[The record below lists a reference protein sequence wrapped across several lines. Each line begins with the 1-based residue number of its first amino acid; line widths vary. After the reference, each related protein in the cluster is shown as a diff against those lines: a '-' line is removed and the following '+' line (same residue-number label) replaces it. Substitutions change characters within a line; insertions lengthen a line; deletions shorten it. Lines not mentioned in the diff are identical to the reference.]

1 MDSLCDF
8 FFINNILD
16 VMPQSIKI
24 FILKNES
31 FYHVMTFSK
40 DVNKF
45 AVFSLYNII
54 IANKYEDKYK
64 IKILSSK

>member
-1 MDSLCDF
+1 MT
-8 FFINNILD
+8 
-16 VMPQSIKI
+16 QSIKI

-31 FYHVMTFSK
+31 FYHVMTFFK
-40 DVNKF
+40 VVKKF
-45 AVFSLYNII
+45 AFFSLYNII